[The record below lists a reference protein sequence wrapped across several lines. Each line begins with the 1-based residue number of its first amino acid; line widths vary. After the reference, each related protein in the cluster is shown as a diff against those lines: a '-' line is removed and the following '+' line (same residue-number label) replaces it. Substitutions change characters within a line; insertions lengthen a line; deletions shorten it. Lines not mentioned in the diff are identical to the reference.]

1 MNSRVQFCEALLTR
15 LMGLRDAD
23 TGVWSGELASSA
35 LSTALAAIALAGE
48 DEAHNRLAADGAAWL
63 VAHANP
69 DGGWGDTSASPSN
82 LSTSLISRA
91 ALRALARRGLID
103 GAACEAVM
111 AQADAWLAARL
122 KGRDAGADRA
132 GFG

>member
-1 MNSRVQFCEALLTR
+1 
-15 LMGLRDAD
+15 MGLRDAD

-69 DGGWGDTSASPSN
+69 DGGQHEPDQPCRPACV
-82 LSTSLISRA
+82 
-91 ALRALARRGLID
+91 
-103 GAACEAVM
+103 GAARF
-111 AQADAWLAARL
+111 D
-122 KGRDAGADRA
+122 
-132 GFG
+132 